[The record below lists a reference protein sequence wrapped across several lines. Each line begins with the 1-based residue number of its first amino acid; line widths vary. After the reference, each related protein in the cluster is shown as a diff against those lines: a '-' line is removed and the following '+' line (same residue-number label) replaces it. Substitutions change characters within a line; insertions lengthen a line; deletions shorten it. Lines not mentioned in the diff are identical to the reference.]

1 MTLKIYSTLSRT
13 KDEFV
18 PIEPGHVRMYVCGPT
33 VYDSAHLG
41 HARSALTF
49 DVVRR
54 YLQYLGY
61 EVRLVRNLTDVDD
74 KIIQRAQRDG
84 VAWHEIARR
93 YTDEYNRDM
102 QDLGLIPP
110 TVEPRA
116 TDHIADMQALIGELV
131 ARGAAYVVDGDVFF
145 SVAAFPSYGRL
156 SGQDVDQVR
165 AGSRIDVDERKRA
178 AEDFALWKS
187 VKPGEP
193 SWPSPWGPGRPGW
206 HIECSAMA
214 ATQLGVPFDIHGGGS
229 DLIFPHHENEIAQSE
244 AASGEPF
251 ARVWMHNG
259 MIRVNQEKMSKSL
272 GNFSTIRDLLA
283 LHDAET
289 IRLFLLS
296 QHYRSPVDFSLD
308 GIEESRKALA
318 RGYATMARVDREDW
332 GAAPKGAK
340 AKPDAGSDP
349 EPALQSWDALE
360 TQFREAMDDD
370 FNTARAIG
378 VLFEGVRLI
387 NRLADQAR
395 GAKGEANQVAAR
407 EGRAHLARLGEIL
420 GVFVSSPPAWLERD
434 RDRRALRLGL
444 GTEWVEERIRAR
456 AQARV
461 EKRWADADAIRDEL
475 ARRGVVLEDRPGGV
489 TDWSVVEAQPASE
502 P

>member
-18 PIEPGHVRMYVCGPT
+18 PIEPGRVRMYVCGPT

-61 EVRLVRNLTDVDD
+61 EVRMVRNLTDVDD

-84 VAWHEIARR
+84 VEWHEIARR
-93 YTDEYNRDM
+93 YAEEYGHDM
-102 QDLGLIPP
+102 RDLGLSPP
-110 TVEPRA
+110 SVEPRA
-116 TDHIADMQALIGELV
+116 TDHIADMQSLIATLIE
-131 ARGAAYVVDGDVFF
+131 RGAAYTVEGDVFF
-145 SVAAFPSYGRL
+145 SVNAFAAYGRL

-165 AGSRIDVDERKRA
+165 AGARVDVDARKRA
-178 AEDFALWKS
+178 PEDFALWKS

-244 AASGEPF
+244 AASGVKF

-272 GNFSTIRDLLA
+272 GNFSTIRDLLSI
-283 LHDAET
+283 HDAET

-296 QHYRSPVDFSLD
+296 QHYRSPVDFTLD

-318 RGYATMARVDREDW
+318 RGYATIARVDRGDW
-332 GAAPKGAK
+332 GATKTSVTPGGEEAAV
-340 AKPDAGSDP
+340 S
-349 EPALQSWDALE
+349 SWDALE
-360 TQFREAMDDD
+360 EEFRAAMDDD

-378 VLFEGVRLI
+378 VLFDGVRAI
-387 NRLADQAR
+387 NKMADLAR
-395 GAKGEANQVAAR
+395 GAKAAAQR
-407 EGRAHLARLGEIL
+407 AAALDGRAMLVRLGAVL
-420 GVFVSSPPAWLERD
+420 GVFVSTASVWLERD
-434 RDRRALRLGL
+434 RERRTCRLGL
-444 GTEWVEERIRAR
+444 EAEWVRSRLAAR
-456 AQARV
+456 AQARA
-461 EKRWADADAIRDEL
+461 EKRWADADAVRTEL
-475 ARRGVVLEDRPGGV
+475 ASRGVVLEDRSGGV
-489 TDWSVVEAQPASE
+489 TDWDVVEVAAESWRDG
-502 P
+502 